1 MPLDSY
7 VTLGCS
13 GLRVS
18 PLCLGTM
25 TFGEDWNFG
34 SNVADSQSILSR
46 FIERG
51 GNFIDTADAYT
62 KGHSEKIIG
71 DFLAG
76 DRSRRDRLVIGTKF
90 GSNLFPG
97 DPNGGGA
104 AQKRS
109 CACARSRCAACA
121 PTIST
126 STGCTASMC

>member
-1 MPLDSY
+1 MPLSSY
-7 VTLGCS
+7 VTLGRS

-18 PLCLGTM
+18 PLCLGGM

-34 SNVADSQSILSR
+34 SSATEPHAFLDR

-51 GNFIDTADAYT
+51 GNFVDTADVYT

-97 DPNGGGA
+97 GPKGGGTRA
-104 AQKRS
+104 KGKN
-109 CACARSRCAACA
+109 
-121 PTIST
+121 P
-126 STGCTASMC
+126 GCGGV